1 MLPDERIIKNIN
13 HSFYP
18 MMIKDTEV
26 EFYKLTEQFQ
36 IQSLPALIV
45 APRDGKNKELI
56 IEGNISTADL
66 LEKLKE
72 IIARQCSAV

>member
-1 MLPDERIIKNIN
+1 
-13 HSFYP
+13 
-18 MMIKDTEV
+18 MMVKDTEI

-45 APRDGKNKELI
+45 APKNGKNKELI
-56 IEGNISTADL
+56 IEGNISTVDL